1 MTTADDDRNTVP
13 GIRSPAE
20 RETAMDTMENRREA
34 ICALVNER
42 KNVTFAEIKEA
53 FPQVSDMTIRT
64 DLRVL
69 DEKKRI
75 VRIHGGAK
83 SVETLLANDD
93 LLGTRSVRNVD
104 EKRLIA
110 QKAVK
115 LIRPNMTIFIDSG
128 STTTQMC
135 SIIPDI
141 PCFIMTNSISC
152 AAELIHL
159 TQAKVV
165 ITGGMMNR
173 NSLSIAGFAA
183 AQTIAS
189 VNFDISFI
197 GATTYRSDIGFACG
211 SGEDNIIKQQVIGRS
226 ERNVILL
233 DSSKIGKK
241 SSFTTCMLDQVDFV
255 VSDDKISEKFAEE
268 CRQNGVELL

>member
-1 MTTADDDRNTVP
+1 
-13 GIRSPAE
+13 
-20 RETAMDTMENRREA
+20 MDSMENRREA

-104 EKRLIA
+104 EKQLIA

-128 STTTQMC
+128 STTTALASAME
-135 SIIPDI
+135 DMELMV
-141 PCFIMTNSISC
+141 FTNSITV
-152 AAELIHL
+152 AMELAQL
-159 TQAKVV
+159 AQVMTYLVGGRLNRYSMST
-165 ITGGMMNR
+165 TGGR
-173 NSLSIAGFAA
+173 AIDEVRKLTFDQVFLGTTGYQRSEGF
-183 AQTIAS
+183 S
-189 VNFDISFI
+189 
-197 GATTYRSDIGFACG
+197 CG
-211 SGEDNIIKQQVIGRS
+211 SDDEAVFKQTLVQRS
-226 ERNVILL
+226 HKRIVLM
-233 DSSKIGKK
+233 DSSKENRPSTFRFCGLNDVR
-241 SSFTTCMLDQVDFV
+241 TV
-255 VSDDKISEKFAEE
+255 VSDGGMSSDFAQACE
-268 CRQNGVELL
+268 NSGVTLL

>member
-1 MTTADDDRNTVP
+1 
-13 GIRSPAE
+13 
-20 RETAMDTMENRREA
+20 MDTMENRREA

-69 DEKKRI
+69 DEKNRI
-75 VRIHGGAK
+75 VRIHG
-83 SVETLLANDD
+83 E
-93 LLGTRSVRNVD
+93 
-104 EKRLIA
+104 
-110 QKAVK
+110 KAVK
-115 LIRPNMTIFIDSG
+115 LIRPNMTIFVDSG

-189 VNFDISFI
+189 VNFDIAFI

-241 SSFTTCMLDQVDFV
+241 SSFTTCMLDEVDCV
-255 VSDDKISEKFAEE
+255 VSDDRISEKFAEE
-268 CRQNGVELL
+268 CRQHGVELL

>member
-1 MTTADDDRNTVP
+1 MTADDDLDIVP
-13 GIRSPAE
+13 DLKSPAE
-20 RETAMDTMENRREA
+20 SETAMDTMESRREA

-93 LLGTRSVRNVD
+93 VLGTRSVRNVD
-104 EKRLIA
+104 EKKLIA
-110 QKAVK
+110 RKAVK
-115 LIRPNMTIFIDSG
+115 LIRPNMTIFVDSG

-173 NSLSIAGFAA
+173 NSLSITGFAA

-189 VNFDISFI
+189 VNFDIAFI
-197 GATTYRSDIGFACG
+197 GATTYRTDIGFACG

-241 SSFTTCMLDQVDFV
+241 SSFTTCMLNQVDCV
-255 VSDDKISEKFAEE
+255 VTDDRISEKFAEE
-268 CRQNGVELL
+268 CRQHGVELL

>member
-1 MTTADDDRNTVP
+1 MTADDDLDIVP
-13 GIRSPAE
+13 DLKSPAE
-20 RETAMDTMENRREA
+20 SETAMDTMESRREA

-93 LLGTRSVRNVD
+93 VLGTRSVRNVD
-104 EKRLIA
+104 EKKLIA
-110 QKAVK
+110 RKAVK
-115 LIRPNMTIFIDSG
+115 LIRPNMTIFVDSG

-173 NSLSIAGFAA
+173 NSLSITGFAA

-189 VNFDISFI
+189 VNFDIAFI
-197 GATTYRSDIGFACG
+197 GATTYRTDIGFACG

-233 DSSKIGKK
+233 DSSKIWKK
-241 SSFTTCMLDQVDFV
+241 SSFTTCMLNQVDCV
-255 VSDDKISEKFAEE
+255 VTDDRISEKFAEE
-268 CRQNGVELL
+268 CRQHGVELL

>member
-1 MTTADDDRNTVP
+1 VTADDDLDIVP
-13 GIRSPAE
+13 DLKSPAE
-20 RETAMDTMENRREA
+20 SETAMDTMESRREA

-93 LLGTRSVRNVD
+93 VLGTRSVRNVD
-104 EKRLIA
+104 EKKLIA
-110 QKAVK
+110 RKAVK
-115 LIRPNMTIFIDSG
+115 LIRPNMTIFVDSG

-173 NSLSIAGFAA
+173 NSLSITGFAA

-189 VNFDISFI
+189 VNFDIAFI
-197 GATTYRSDIGFACG
+197 GATTYRTDIGFACG

-233 DSSKIGKK
+233 DSSKLGKK
-241 SSFTTCMLDQVDFV
+241 SSFTTCMLDEVDCV
-255 VSDDKISEKFAEE
+255 VSDDRISEKFAEE
-268 CRQNGVELL
+268 CRQSGVELL

>member
-1 MTTADDDRNTVP
+1 MTWILCQNREL
-13 GIRSPAE
+13 AE
-20 RETAMDTMENRREA
+20 SETAMDTMENRREA

-135 SIIPDI
+135 SIIPDM

-165 ITGGMMNR
+165 ITGGVMNR
-173 NSLSIAGFAA
+173 NSLSIAGFTAA
-183 AQTIAS
+183 KTISS
-189 VNFDISFI
+189 VNFDIAFI

-211 SGEDNIIKQQVIGRS
+211 SAEDNNIKQHAIGRS

-241 SSFTTCMLDQVDFV
+241 SSFTTCMLEQVDCV
-255 VSDDKISEKFAEE
+255 ISDDRIPEKFAKE
-268 CRQNGVELL
+268 CQQKGVELL

>member
-1 MTTADDDRNTVP
+1 MTADDDLDIVP
-13 GIRSPAE
+13 DLKSPAE
-20 RETAMDTMENRREA
+20 SETAMDTMESRREA

-93 LLGTRSVRNVD
+93 VLGTRSVRNVD
-104 EKRLIA
+104 EKKLIA
-110 QKAVK
+110 RKAVK

-165 ITGGMMNR
+165 ITGGVMNR
-173 NSLSIAGFAA
+173 NSLSIAGFTA
-183 AQTIAS
+183 AQTISS
-189 VNFDISFI
+189 VNFDIAFI

-211 SGEDNIIKQQVIGRS
+211 SAEDNNIKQHAISRS

-233 DSSKIGKK
+233 DSSKLGKK
-241 SSFTTCMLDQVDFV
+241 SSFTTCMLDDIDCV
-255 VSDDKISEKFAEE
+255 VSDDRISEKFAEE
-268 CRQNGVELL
+268 CRQHGVELL

>member
-1 MTTADDDRNTVP
+1 MTADDDLDIVSDLK
-13 GIRSPAE
+13 SPAE
-20 RETAMDTMENRREA
+20 SETAMDTMESRREA

-93 LLGTRSVRNVD
+93 VLGTRSVRNVD
-104 EKRLIA
+104 EKKLIA
-110 QKAVK
+110 RKAVK
-115 LIRPNMTIFIDSG
+115 LIRPNMTIFVDSG

-173 NSLSIAGFAA
+173 NSLSITGFAA

-189 VNFDISFI
+189 VNFDIAFI
-197 GATTYRSDIGFACG
+197 GATTYRTDIGFACG

-241 SSFTTCMLDQVDFV
+241 SSFTTCMLNQVDCV
-255 VSDDKISEKFAEE
+255 VTDDRISEKFAEE
-268 CRQNGVELL
+268 CRQHGVELL

>member
-1 MTTADDDRNTVP
+1 MATADDDRNTVP
-13 GIRSPAE
+13 GMRSPAE

-173 NSLSIAGFAA
+173 NSLSITGFAA

-189 VNFDISFI
+189 VNFDIAFI

-241 SSFTTCMLDQVDFV
+241 SSFTTCMLDQVDCV
-255 VSDDKISEKFAEE
+255 VSDDKISKKFAEE

>member
-1 MTTADDDRNTVP
+1 MTTDDDLDIVP
-13 GIRSPAE
+13 DLKSPAE
-20 RETAMDTMENRREA
+20 SETAMDTMESRREA

-93 LLGTRSVRNVD
+93 VLGTRSVRNVD
-104 EKRLIA
+104 EKKLIA
-110 QKAVK
+110 RKAVK
-115 LIRPNMTIFIDSG
+115 LIRPNMTIFVDSG

-159 TQAKVV
+159 MQAKVV

-173 NSLSIAGFAA
+173 NSLSITGFAA

-189 VNFDISFI
+189 VNFDIAFI
-197 GATTYRSDIGFACG
+197 GATTYRTDIGFACG

-241 SSFTTCMLDQVDFV
+241 SSFTTCMLDEVDCV
-255 VSDDKISEKFAEE
+255 VTDDKISGKFAEE
-268 CRQNGVELL
+268 CRQHGVELL

>member
-1 MTTADDDRNTVP
+1 MTADDDLDIVP
-13 GIRSPAE
+13 DLKSPAE
-20 RETAMDTMENRREA
+20 SETAMDTMESRREA

-93 LLGTRSVRNVD
+93 VLGTRSVRNVD
-104 EKRLIA
+104 EKKLIA
-110 QKAVK
+110 RKAVK

-173 NSLSIAGFAA
+173 NSLSITGFAA

-189 VNFDISFI
+189 VNFDIAFI
-197 GATTYRSDIGFACG
+197 GATTYRTDIGFACG

-241 SSFTTCMLDQVDFV
+241 SSFTTCMLNQVDCV
-255 VSDDKISEKFAEE
+255 VSDDRISEKFAEE
-268 CRQNGVELL
+268 CRQSGVELL

>member
-1 MTTADDDRNTVP
+1 MATADDDRNTVP
-13 GIRSPAE
+13 GMRSRAE
-20 RETAMDTMENRREA
+20 RESAMDTMENRREA

-93 LLGTRSVRNVD
+93 VLGTRSVRNVD

-115 LIRPNMTIFIDSG
+115 LISPNMTIFIDSG
-128 STTTQMC
+128 STTTQLC

-241 SSFTTCMLDQVDFV
+241 SSFTTCMLDQVDCV

>member
-1 MTTADDDRNTVP
+1 
-13 GIRSPAE
+13 
-20 RETAMDTMENRREA
+20 MDTMENRREA
-34 ICALVNER
+34 ICALVNEK

-93 LLGTRSVRNVD
+93 VLGTRSVRNVD
-104 EKRLIA
+104 EKKLIA

-173 NSLSIAGFAA
+173 NSLSITGFAA

-189 VNFDISFI
+189 VNFDIAFI

-233 DSSKIGKK
+233 DSTKLGKK
-241 SSFTTCMLDQVDFV
+241 SSFTTCMLDQVDCV
-255 VSDDKISEKFAEE
+255 VSDDRISEKFAEE

>member
-1 MTTADDDRNTVP
+1 
-13 GIRSPAE
+13 
-20 RETAMDTMENRREA
+20 MDTMENRREA

-115 LIRPNMTIFIDSG
+115 LIRPNMTIFVDSG

-165 ITGGMMNR
+165 ITGGVMNR

-189 VNFDISFI
+189 VNFDIAFI

-241 SSFTTCMLDQVDFV
+241 SSFTTCMLDQVDCV

-268 CRQNGVELL
+268 CRQNSVELL

>member
-1 MTTADDDRNTVP
+1 
-13 GIRSPAE
+13 
-20 RETAMDTMENRREA
+20 MDTMENRREA
-34 ICALVNER
+34 ICALVNEK

-189 VNFDISFI
+189 VNFDIAFI

-233 DSSKIGKK
+233 DSSKLGKK
-241 SSFTTCMLDQVDFV
+241 SSFTTCMLDKIDCV
-255 VSDDKISEKFAEE
+255 VSDDRISEKFAEE

>member
-1 MTTADDDRNTVP
+1 MATADDDRNTVP
-13 GIRSPAE
+13 GMRSRAE
-20 RETAMDTMENRREA
+20 RESAMDTMENRREA

-93 LLGTRSVRNVD
+93 VLGTRSVRNVD

-241 SSFTTCMLDQVDFV
+241 SSFTTCMLDQVDCV